1 MNRGPFARRIGA
13 LEETVEG
20 WPIPFDAKELALAKA
35 GLKAM
40 VRGRKPGSRQ
50 SAALQR
56 WCERPR
62 AAGEPNLF
70 ADLTLDELRVLAG
83 PEDEFDTEDE

>member
-1 MNRGPFARRIGA
+1 
-13 LEETVEG
+13 
-20 WPIPFDAKELALAKA
+20 
-35 GLKAM
+35 M